1 MIPCFQADLS
11 SRAII
16 IYRSK
21 ALGQGDYLF
30 GKFMAVFG
38 LLGFVWLLPII
49 QAWLLGCLLSPE
61 WSFLWHAR
69 LALFQSIG
77 FVVASITFLSLL
89 AMGVSALSQRE
100 KATTVIW
107 LVLWIL
113 GHFLAKSQGEDHP
126 WLAYL
131 SFTHILDQ
139 WAIQLFNPSAH
150 VSQLMENLPILGS
163 YQLSPKDGCVS
174 LPLRVPPRV
183 GAAIMV
189 GMSAI
194 ILAKGKTRMSA
205 PIIEARQVSR
215 WYGLVMG
222 LNHISFDIL
231 PGITGLVGP
240 NGAGKSTLIQIITGQ
255 LKPSSGMLTVLGHT
269 PWNHPPTLARL
280 GYCPEKEALPE
291 HLRPLEWLTGL
302 GLLSGLPRQQVGP
315 IASASLAKV
324 RLREADWGKRLG
336 QFSKGM
342 RQA

>member
-1 MIPCFQADLS
+1 
-11 SRAII
+11 
-16 IYRSK
+16 
-21 ALGQGDYLF
+21 
-30 GKFMAVFG
+30 
-38 LLGFVWLLPII
+38 
-49 QAWLLGCLLSPE
+49 
-61 WSFLWHAR
+61 
-69 LALFQSIG
+69 
-77 FVVASITFLSLL
+77 
-89 AMGVSALSQRE
+89 
-100 KATTVIW
+100 
-107 LVLWIL
+107 
-113 GHFLAKSQGEDHP
+113 
-126 WLAYL
+126 
-131 SFTHILDQ
+131 
-139 WAIQLFNPSAH
+139 
-150 VSQLMENLPILGS
+150 
-163 YQLSPKDGCVS
+163 
-174 LPLRVPPRV
+174 
-183 GAAIMV
+183 
-189 GMSAI
+189 
-194 ILAKGKTRMSA
+194 MSA

-269 PWNHPPTLARL
+269 PWSHPPTLARL

-342 RQA
+342 RQRVKLAQAIMHQPDLLVLDEPMNGLDPMGRQEIATILKELAAQGVHILISSHILAELEPLCRNIMILNWGRVMATGARQHIRSGLTDWPEQLTVLCEDPEGLAALLFEGGYLLGFDAHQEEGRLTFRIKNPQGFFPQWASLVRESGQAIHEIRSGNRSLQTLFNKVTHS

>member
-1 MIPCFQADLS
+1 MMNLLPDLYEHWKGQARGIWHRRLAVASQAFRSVWSNKWVRHLSLAAWVLCLGQSAILFGVGQLLVKDSIIYTVVNQMDAQPRALVGGLVSWILERPDLSVSSTYGLCFYYFTRCFQPLSLVLVTLMIPTLISQDLS

-21 ALGQGDYLF
+21 ALGLGDYLF

-163 YQLSPKDGCVS
+163 FTS
-174 LPLRVPPRV
+174 LTERWMRFPTAEGAAPWV

-194 ILAKGKTRMSA
+194 ILKRK
-205 PIIEARQVSR
+205 V
-215 WYGLVMG
+215 
-222 LNHISFDIL
+222 
-231 PGITGLVGP
+231 
-240 NGAGKSTLIQIITGQ
+240 
-255 LKPSSGMLTVLGHT
+255 KP
-269 PWNHPPTLARL
+269 
-280 GYCPEKEALPE
+280 E
-291 HLRPLEWLTGL
+291 
-302 GLLSGLPRQQVGP
+302 
-315 IASASLAKV
+315 
-324 RLREADWGKRLG
+324 
-336 QFSKGM
+336 
-342 RQA
+342 